1 MADNR
6 VFSDFEVD
14 KWGIKTAGS
23 EAYKVVECIGSCEEE
38 MNTRIITKKC
48 RGVVKKKKVKPT
60 GDGKYKVTAH
70 IPWDIY
76 TEIFGMNVDGLIEGV
91 KAYGTNSVHKEF
103 SSTMHITDEDGNEKY
118 KAYPNC
124 VIETGLVRKIE
135 NGAEEV
141 AEVELEVAVM
151 PDDFGNGLYEA
162 LADELTD
169 EATKTNWLTKFTPE
183 MVQVTSA

>member
-1 MADNR
+1 MDKK
-6 VFSDFEVD
+6 VFSDFELD
-14 KWGIKTAGS
+14 LWGVKPVGA
-23 EAYKVVECIGSCEEE
+23 EAYSTVECIGNCEEE

-60 GDGKYKVTAH
+60 GDGKYKITAH
-70 IPWDIY
+70 IPWAIY
-76 TEIFGMNVDGLIEGV
+76 TEMFGMNVDGLIEGV

-103 SSTMHITDEDGNEKY
+103 SSVMHITDEDGNEKY

-141 AEVELEVAVM
+141 AELELEVAVM
-151 PDDFGNGLYEA
+151 PDEDGNGLYEA

-169 EATKTNWLTKFTPE
+169 ETVKNTWMTAFTPE
-183 MVQVTSA
+183 LVQVKA